1 MFGEKLAVP
10 HSGTLTRA
18 TLRAEFIELEAGK
31 RLFWSK
37 SMKKARGGA
46 ERGWPPLKFLI
57 SKMLPGPGDNG
68 DMAMEAGS
76 LVVL

>member
-18 TLRAEFIELEAGK
+18 TLQAEFIALEAGK

-37 SMKKARGGA
+37 SMKKQVGAWIDFDFQNVAWAWRYGEGSRVAGGTLSPTA
-46 ERGWPPLKFLI
+46 FLKVF
-57 SKMLPGPGDNG
+57 
-68 DMAMEAGS
+68 
-76 LVVL
+76 

>member
-18 TLRAEFIELEAGK
+18 TLRAEFLAPEAGK

-37 SMKKARGGA
+37 SMKKQVGARSGD
-46 ERGWPPLKFLI
+46 
-57 SKMLPGPGDNG
+57 GPH
-68 DMAMEAGS
+68 
-76 LVVL
+76 